1 MRRRDTGCR
10 RPCLCCLDQGQ
21 GGALDT
27 SDWAGDGWVF
37 VACQNQALLL
47 QENEVTNHAMEEGTA
62 ILGHFFHLV
71 KDSFPLMDQESDYV
85 QSLKGGLI
93 LVDRDNGMVSDFG
106 SKEELSNRPDDH
118 QVDYQLDDFLVPE
131 FVALPINLTKE
142 WLSSLILISCLIAY
156 EIR

>member
-10 RPCLCCLDQGQ
+10 RPCLCCLDQ

-47 QENEVTNHAMEEGTA
+47 KENEVTNHAMEEGTA

-85 QSLKGGLI
+85 QSPKGGLI

>member
-47 QENEVTNHAMEEGTA
+47 KENEVTNHAMEEGTA

-85 QSLKGGLI
+85 QSPKGGLI